1 MPPSGPS
8 GEQAQPSRPLVEP
21 LPFLIVAGV
30 GVTAIVFVLIST
42 FRSLPIPAIVSED
55 FTRVAGA
62 VLGAEIRESDPELLS
77 SILVARQPAVAARV
91 PDLRPRGFAL
101 VGGSVREVD
110 GQPGVLAIYRD
121 GLQEL
126 LVWQAYLGRLRDL
139 PGTGD
144 VRDHE
149 GRRYVVHRK
158 ASHILVFW
166 QDGPNVQV
174 LTGSLPAEQVVTVAY
189 AIEGRP

>member
-1 MPPSGPS
+1 MPPSGAS

-21 LPFLIVAGV
+21 LPFLIVFGI
-30 GVTAIVFVLIST
+30 GLTAIVIVLISV
-42 FRSLPIPAIVSED
+42 FRPLPIPAIVSED

-62 VLGAEIRESDPELLS
+62 VLVAEIRQSDPGLLS
-77 SILVARQPAVAARV
+77 AMLVARQPAFAARV
-91 PDLRPRGFAL
+91 PDLRAQGFTL
-101 VGGSVREVD
+101 VGGRVRAVD
-110 GQPGVLAIYRD
+110 GRPGVLAIYRN

-126 LVWQAYLGRLRDL
+126 LVWQAYLGQLRDL
-139 PGTGD
+139 PATGD
-144 VRDHE
+144 VRDRE
-149 GRRYVVHRK
+149 GRQYVVHRK

-174 LTGSLPAEQVVTVAY
+174 LTGSLPAEQVVTLAY